1 MISYRLLYVLLAVT
15 LRIAIGGEP
24 APAPTGTPPVDS
36 PEQIAFFE
44 KKIRPV
50 LIQSCYECHSV
61 ESKKSKGGLL
71 LDSKEAMLAG
81 GTTGPALV
89 PGKPDESLLIKALRY
104 ADQDFQMPPKQRLP
118 PAMVADFET
127 WIRNGA
133 ADPRAKAAVVAAVK
147 PQIDLEAGR
156 KHWAFQPISS
166 PAAPKV
172 RENKRVRNPIDA
184 FLQASLEAKKI
195 QPAPEA
201 DKATLLRR
209 LSFDLTGLPPTL
221 DEQNAFLSDNS
232 KDAFEKAVERYLA
245 SPRYGE
251 RWARHWLDLV
261 RYADSNGVDEDVGHP
276 TAWRYRDYVVRSFN
290 ADKPYNT
297 FIVEQLAGD
306 LLGGPSDNFIATAW
320 LSLGPKML
328 AEPDLEKMKLDI
340 ADEQIDVVTK
350 TFLGLTVSCARCHD
364 HKFDPISA
372 ADYYALAGI
381 FRSVSTISNYGPR
394 PATLF
399 EHTLPEP
406 QNDVIRAEH
415 AKKLEAAKTSV
426 AEAERAQPKDE
437 KKLKELKEALKKLE
451 AGPDLARVMGVKETE
466 PRDLAIHLRG
476 NHLNLAKEKTPRGFP
491 KVLEVAVKPVPIDP
505 KKSGRMELA
514 RWITDPSHPLTARVM
529 VNRLWQSHFG
539 EGLMRTPSNFGI
551 KGEAPDNPALLDWLA
566 QEFIRNGWSVK
577 HMHRLIVTSAA
588 WRRSSLISETHAEK
602 DPENRLFAH
611 QNRRRLEAE
620 AVRDALLS
628 AGGTLDFAMGG
639 EVPGAGKTYSYY
651 DGKDSAF
658 QSPRRTL
665 YLPVPR
671 HKAYELLAIFDYAD
685 TAVHLEKRPV
695 TTVPQQALFML
706 NDPLVRAQAKALAQ
720 RVLQAEQKDRERITL
735 AWKTLFARTPVSSE
749 MKTVQEY
756 LARFASQGRPTEAA
770 WTNVLHGLL
779 ASNEFVFV
787 D

>member
-1 MISYRLLYVLLAVT
+1 MVSALAVQ
-15 LRIAIGGEP
+15 IAAGEP
-24 APAPTGTPPVDS
+24 VNVTTPNATPAAGS
-36 PEQIAFFE
+36 AEQIAFFE

-50 LIQSCYECHSV
+50 LVQSCYECHSV

-71 LDSKEAMLAG
+71 LDSREALLAG
-81 GTTGPALV
+81 GTTGPAV
-89 PGKPDESLLIKALRY
+89 VSGKPDESLLIKAIRY

-118 PAMVADFET
+118 PAVVADFET

-133 ADPRAKAAVVAAVK
+133 ADPRTKAAIVAAK
-147 PQIDLEAGR
+147 PTIDLEAGR
-156 KHWAFQPISS
+156 KHWAFRPMTATE
-166 PAAPKV
+166 PPKV
-172 RENKRVRNPIDA
+172 REKKRVRNPIDA
-184 FLQASLEAKKI
+184 YLQAALEAKKI

-201 DKATLLRR
+201 DKMTLLRR
-209 LSFDLTGLPPTL
+209 LAFDLTGLPPTL
-221 DEQNAFLSDNS
+221 EEQSAFLSDKSEN
-232 KDAFEKAVERYLA
+232 AFEKAVERYLA

-276 TAWRYRDYVVRSFN
+276 NAWRYRDYVVRSFN
-290 ADKPYNT
+290 ADKPYDT
-297 FIVEQLAGD
+297 FVVEQLAGD
-306 LLGGPSDNFIATAW
+306 LIGSAADNYIATAW

-340 ADEQIDVVTK
+340 ADEQLDVATK
-350 TFLGLTVSCARCHD
+350 TFVGLTVTCARCHD

-372 ADYYALAGI
+372 ADYYAMAGI

-394 PATLF
+394 PAILF
-399 EHTLPEP
+399 EHVLPDP
-406 QNDVIRAEH
+406 QNEVLKAEH
-415 AKKLEAAKTSV
+415 AKKLETAKASV
-426 AEAERAQPKDE
+426 AEAEKAQPKDE
-437 KKLKELKEALKKLE
+437 KKLKGLKDELKKLE
-451 AGPDLARVMGVKETE
+451 PGPDLVKSLGVKESE
-466 PRDLAIHLRG
+466 PRDLPIHLRG
-476 NHLNLAKEKTPRGFP
+476 NHMNLAKEKTPRGFP
-491 KVLEVAVKPVPIDP
+491 KVLDVAVKPVPIDP
-505 KKSGRMELA
+505 KRSGRMELA
-514 RWITDPSHPLTARVM
+514 KWITDPQHPLTARVM
-529 VNRLWQSHFG
+529 VNRLWQAHFG
-539 EGLMRTPSNFGI
+539 EGLMRTPSNFGL

-566 QEFIRNGWSVK
+566 LEFVRNGWSIK

-588 WRRSSLISETHAEK
+588 WRRSSVISPSHAEK

-620 AVRDALLS
+620 AVRDALLT
-628 AGGTLDFAMGG
+628 AGGSLDLEMGG
-639 EVPGAGKTYSYY
+639 EVPGAGKTRSYY
-651 DGKDSAF
+651 DGKESAF
-658 QSPRRTL
+658 QSKRRTI

-720 RVLQAEQKDRERITL
+720 RVLQAESKDRERITL
-735 AWKTLFARTPVSSE
+735 AWKTLFARPPESSE
-749 MKTVQEY
+749 VKTIEGY
-756 LARFASQGRPTEAA
+756 LARFVAQGRPSEAA
-770 WTNVLHGLL
+770 WTNVIHGLL